1 MERLKSIILVTFLCI
16 FSMSCTS
23 LVNKDNRTQQ
33 YKNKDIPKTSVQ
45 LWSVKEALKED
56 FKGTLTKLS
65 AMGFDGVE
73 FAGDFGPYKDD
84 AKGLKLFL
92 DSLGL
97 EVSAAH
103 ANFNVYEDSV
113 FEQTVAYYKVL
124 GADTLII
131 PWDERAWNSNEVDK
145 FINDL
150 NKLYAKLAAEG
161 FRFGFH
167 NHDQEFNTHKGAT
180 FWDHIAKSTP
190 KAFVLQMD
198 VGWVTLAE
206 KDPVEYINR
215 YPNRTLTT
223 HIKAKLPRNVAAQM
237 ETNGKRQIVGDDVT
251 DWVAVLKA
259 DIMVGG
265 TKWFVIEQE
274 EYPDGLTPL
283 EAVKLSK
290 QGLDRVISN
299 L

>member
-1 MERLKSIILVTFLCI
+1 
-16 FSMSCTS
+16 MSCTS
-23 LVNKDNRTQQ
+23 HVNKDNRTQQ
-33 YKNKDIPKTSVQ
+33 YKNKSIPKVSVQ
-45 LWSVKEALKED
+45 LWSVKNELKND
-56 FKGTLTKLS
+56 FEGTLIKLA

-73 FAGDFGPYKDD
+73 FAGDFGPYKDN
-84 AKGLKLFL
+84 AKGLKNFL
-92 DSLGL
+92 DNLGL

-103 ANFNVYEDSV
+103 ANFNVYEDST

-131 PWDERAWNSNEVDK
+131 PWDERAWDSNEVDN
-145 FINDL
+145 FIKDL

-167 NHDQEFNTHKGAT
+167 NHDQEFNAHNGST

-190 KAFVLQMD
+190 DDFVLQMD

-223 HIKAKLPRNVAAQM
+223 HIKAKLPKNVAENMA
-237 ETNGKRQIVGDDVT
+237 TNGKRQIVGDDVT
-251 DWVAVLKA
+251 DWDGVLKA

-283 EAVKLSK
+283 EAVELSK
-290 QGLDRVISN
+290 QGLDKAISN

>member
-1 MERLKSIILVTFLCI
+1 MERLKLIILVTFMCI
-16 FSMSCTS
+16 FSMSCS
-23 LVNKDNRTQQ
+23 SHVNKDNRTQQ
-33 YKNKDIPKTSVQ
+33 YKNKDIPKISVQ
-45 LWSVKEALKED
+45 LWSVKDALKED

-103 ANFNVYEDSV
+103 ANFNVYEDNI
-113 FEQTVAYYKVL
+113 FQETVAYFKILEVN
-124 GADTLII
+124 TLII
-131 PWDERAWNSNEVDK
+131 PWDERAWNTDEVDN
-145 FINDL
+145 FITDL
-150 NKLYAKLAAEG
+150 NTLYTKLTSEG

-167 NHDQEFNTHKGAT
+167 NHDQEFNDHKGTT

-190 KAFVLQMD
+190 KDFVLQMD

-215 YPNRTLTT
+215 YPKRTLTT
-223 HIKAKLPRNVAAQM
+223 HIKAKLPKYIATNMA
-237 ETNGKRQIVGDDVT
+237 TNGKRQIVGDDVT
-251 DWVAVLKA
+251 DWDSVLKA

>member
-1 MERLKSIILVTFLCI
+1 MERLKLVILVTFLCI

-23 LVNKDNRTQQ
+23 HVNKDNRTQQ
-33 YKNKDIPKTSVQ
+33 YKNKDIPKISVQ
-45 LWSVKEALKED
+45 LWSVKNELKND
-56 FKGTLTKLS
+56 FEGTLTKLA

-73 FAGDFGPYKDD
+73 FAGDFGPYKDN
-84 AKGLKLFL
+84 AKGLKDFL
-92 DSLGL
+92 DNLGL

-131 PWDERAWNSNEVDK
+131 PWDERAWNSNEVDN
-145 FINDL
+145 FIKDL
-150 NKLYAKLAAEG
+150 NGLYTKLVAEG

-167 NHDQEFNTHKGAT
+167 NHDQEFNTHNGST

-190 KAFVLQMD
+190 DDFVLQMD

-223 HIKAKLPRNVAAQM
+223 HIKAKLPKDVQARM
-237 ETNGKRQIVGDDVT
+237 DINGKRQIVGDDVT
-251 DWVAVLKA
+251 DWDGVLKA
-259 DIMVGG
+259 DIMLGG

-283 EAVKLSK
+283 EAVELSK
-290 QGLDRVISN
+290 KGLDKAISN

>member
-1 MERLKSIILVTFLCI
+1 
-16 FSMSCTS
+16 MSCTS

-103 ANFNVYEDSV
+103 ANFNVYEDKI
-113 FEQTVAYYKVL
+113 FQETVAYFKIL
-124 GADTLII
+124 EADTLII
-131 PWDERAWNSNEVDK
+131 PWDERAWDSNEVDK

-167 NHDQEFNTHKGAT
+167 NHDQEFNAHNGST

-190 KAFVLQMD
+190 KDFVLQMD

-223 HIKAKLPRNVAAQM
+223 HIKAKLPKNVAENM
-237 ETNGKRQIVGDDVT
+237 VTNGKRQIVGDDVT
-251 DWVAVLKA
+251 DWDGVLKA

-283 EAVKLSK
+283 EAVELSK